1 MKMSIRISKEDLEKI
16 KKLVKASGKTF
27 TDYVT
32 DCCLKKKII
41 RIDGLEDVVRQQKAM
56 GNNLNQLV
64 RLCHEGR
71 ISVVHLQETLQEFQK
86 INDHLSHLIERKEG

>member
-1 MKMSIRISKEDLEKI
+1 MSIRISEKDLSKI
-16 KKLVKASGKTF
+16 KKKADTSGKSL

-32 DCCLKKKII
+32 EVCLGKKII
-41 RIDGLEDVVRQQKAM
+41 RIDGLEEVVRQQKAT

-71 ISVVHLQETLQEFQK
+71 ISAVYLQETLQEFQK
-86 INDHLSHLIERKEG
+86 INDQLSELVERKEG